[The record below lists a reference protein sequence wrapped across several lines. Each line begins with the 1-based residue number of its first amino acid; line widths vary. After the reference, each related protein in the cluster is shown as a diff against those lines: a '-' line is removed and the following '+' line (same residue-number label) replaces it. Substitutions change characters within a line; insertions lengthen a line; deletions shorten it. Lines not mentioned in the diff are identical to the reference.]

1 MHSQKLTFT
10 FFLLALISLCFG
22 APTPNLIST
31 NVLSTV
37 PEGEAHPR
45 IFTNG
50 FGLLSAIDARAVASA
65 PVEVEELHQNEVAE
79 GEGEGHVLE
88 ERQDCGAPFCNAG
101 TGLSA
106 PASSA
111 LAMALAVVAVGGVL
125 MG

>member
-10 FFLLALISLCFG
+10 FFVLALISLCFG
-22 APTPNLIST
+22 APTPTLIST

-37 PEGEAHPR
+37 PEAEAHPR
-45 IFTNG
+45 TFTNG
-50 FGLLSAIDARAVASA
+50 FGLFSAIDARTAYST
-65 PVEVEELHQNEVAE
+65 PIEIKTRNNKEE
-79 GEGEGHVLE
+79 GEVLA

-106 PASSA
+106 PGFSA
-111 LAMALAVVAVGGVL
+111 MVMAMAVVAVGGVV